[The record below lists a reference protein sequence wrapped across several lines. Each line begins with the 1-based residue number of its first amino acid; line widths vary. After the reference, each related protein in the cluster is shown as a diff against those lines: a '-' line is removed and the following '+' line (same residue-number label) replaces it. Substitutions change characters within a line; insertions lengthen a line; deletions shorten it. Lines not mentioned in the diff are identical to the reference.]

1 MNYQCLLTTFDN
13 PFNPF
18 EDFASWQMFDMQKGY
33 NSSER
38 LMRIA
43 ILTDDM
49 TQKEIDVEI
58 ERAIDEIIAHDF
70 TNNFKKVVIQLAEDN
85 NT

>member
-1 MNYQCLLTTFDN
+1 MARQYALTTNDN

-18 EDFASWQMFDMQKGY
+18 IDFASWQSFDKEKGY

-43 ILTDDM
+43 QVSDEMSDAEENL
-49 TQKEIDVEI
+49 EI
-58 ERAIDEIIAHDF
+58 E
-70 TNNFKKVVIQLAEDN
+70 
-85 NT
+85 